1 MVIIKNNVIT
11 ITRGDTLE
19 TPVDIELESGKDF
32 YPSNGDRIRFALKKR
47 YSDSKPIIIK
57 SIDGENLI
65 LRLDAEETK
74 ALSPGRYV
82 YDIELTT
89 AEGYVDTFI
98 DRGEFYVTE
107 EVY

>member
-1 MVIIKNNVIT
+1 MVNIKNNVIT

-19 TPVDIELESGKDF
+19 TKVSVEFESGEDF
-32 YPSNGDRIRFALKKR
+32 VPDSGDKIRFALKKR
-47 YSDSKPIIIK
+47 YSDSKPIIVK
-57 SIDGENLI
+57 SIDGESLI

-74 ALSPGRYV
+74 TLSPGRYV

-98 DRGEFYVTE
+98 DRGTVYVTE